1 MPASWDEQRL
11 YSSQPRKKGT
21 LSYIL
26 MYIFVSRLFYF
37 VDPILS
43 IFKVWDPQTPP
54 PLTLWFYKSDNSGKN
69 QSWTRGPIGTLN
81 NHF

>member
-1 MPASWDEQRL
+1 MPGSWDEQRF
-11 YSSQPRKKGT
+11 YYSQPRKKGT

-54 PLTLWFYKSDNSGKN
+54 PLTLWFTNLTIQEKIKVG
-69 QSWTRGPIGTLN
+69 QGVQ
-81 NHF
+81 